1 MILLILSS
9 CTVTTS
15 DVKTDKKKILSTK
28 DDGYFQKSNIN
39 ISPLLDYETEL
50 FVSEKFYID
59 ENIIGN
65 RVSHKSLPIPS
76 VVKIS
81 DPVNLKNYLIARNVK
96 SNNNSR
102 FSVSTEIVDKLQVKT
117 NIYIEYLKEESII
130 LRKVEDSK
138 EESKIK
144 MDSTIISAET
154 LEDEQSGVSSKLD
167 YSKIEN
173 LEAKIDKYRNMLL
186 IDQFNDLNSAKLKT
200 NKIKNLG
207 LVIEE
212 IDNKV
217 FVFAGPFDG
226 NNINLKLDFL
236 LKNGYM
242 NAKIYP

>member
-1 MILLILSS
+1 MLFLTS

-15 DVKTDKKKILSTK
+15 DVKTVKKKILSTK
-28 DDGYFQKSNIN
+28 DEGYFQKSDID

-50 FVSEKFYID
+50 SVSEKFYVD

-65 RVSHKSLPIPS
+65 QVSHKSLPIPS

-81 DPVNLKNYLIARNVK
+81 DPVNLKNYLIARNIK

-154 LEDEQSGVSSKLD
+154 LDDEQSGVSSKLD

-186 IDQFNDLNSAKLKT
+186 IDQFNDLNSAKLQT

-212 IDNKV
+212 IDNKI